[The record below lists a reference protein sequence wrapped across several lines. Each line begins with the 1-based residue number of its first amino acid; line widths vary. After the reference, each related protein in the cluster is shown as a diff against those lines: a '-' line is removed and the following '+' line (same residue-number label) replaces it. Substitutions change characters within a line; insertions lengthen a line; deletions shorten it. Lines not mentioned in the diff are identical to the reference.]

1 MSNKADILNELKE
14 ISPILFTLKE
24 NEKPLVVPAK
34 YFEQLADNFIPEIN
48 AESGLLASMQKEKI
62 DVPDHYFDHFSD
74 SILSKIKKEEHI
86 IENGKIVTLPKK
98 EQKFFSMFKQ
108 VALAASIIGA
118 VIFIKKISEPP
129 TPLNNCEDGIAC
141 LTQDEIYQYMNANS
155 QDFDVQQIQ
164 EAVAPVLESQ
174 RNESIHKEIS
184 EKEIEQYLEQHNNII
199 EAEDITT
206 DIF

>member
-1 MSNKADILNELKE
+1 MSNKTDILNELKE

-34 YFEQLADNFIPEIN
+34 YFEQLADNFMTEIN

-62 DVPDHYFDHFSD
+62 EVPDHYFDHFSD
-74 SILSKIKKEEHI
+74 SILSKIKKEAHI

-98 EQKFFSMFKQ
+98 EHKFFSMFKQ
-108 VALAASIIGA
+108 MALAASIIGA

-174 RNESIHKEIS
+174 RNESVNKEIS